1 MQNDELVVERRLRPI
16 WESIEIGNYKKAL
29 QDADKMLKKKPTLQ
43 CARALKAWAYVRMG
57 RTEESSAIIAPLEEE
72 QPTEATTLHALTL
85 CYKELH
91 QLDRICTLFSNAN
104 RQQPG
109 NEELLSQLFIA
120 YMRVDDFKGQQTVAL
135 QLYKLRPR
143 NSYYFWAVVSLVL
156 QALRGPEANDAQ
168 KAQLLLTLAQ
178 RMVDKFI
185 AESKLETAQEAQ
197 LYLQILQEQSKY
209 QEAYDF
215 LNGALCQKLYPGAPV
230 FVRIELLKKL
240 NKWDELNRLLKELL
254 LQEQDRWDFY
264 QEYIASTFRLIEA
277 GEKPDGADYSVEMC
291 HEFLCD
297 IIEAQPKKFRG
308 PYLARLELN
317 RRMIE
322 KRYSSEQ
329 LFGKMT
335 DMLAEYFG
343 LFGDKPCCAHDMKL
357 FIEYVTP
364 VAERRALAAKLTNGL
379 DITSTTLPGSKE
391 QMQRHIC
398 TLQIARYS
406 GAHSIV
412 SEELLSAIATSLSLH
427 YEHGYNAYGMG
438 LLTTDMGPSDSYA
451 LLAAHIMYERAWRL
465 QRSQPI
471 VEALTLL
478 HYLLDNSPSNFHG
491 KLLCLQLYHRLGL
504 TQAAQEAYDAL
515 DIKHIQLDSLG
526 YLHCGQLANGGFPG
540 TAKQVYERTLIF
552 FINDHEAYAEFP
564 KASYNFGT
572 FSKLVEMIDF
582 RNRLANSHHFAL
594 VSVES
599 LLTLVVGFGGSLAQC
614 LAAYRQMRTSKP
626 HEDRIAWDKLHDNRD
641 LTIFF
646 AWDPPSVGNEPEPES
661 NGCCVPAAATVA
673 DETKPVGAVLD
684 ERREAIRVA
693 SYAQEYDLLRLR
705 SSLARLVFGLV
716 ELHRG
721 QEEPEYA
728 EQVRQLRDSWV
739 RTVGE
744 IEAKRYEPSSGRYL
758 VNLLPS
764 RLHLYLRLPYAT
776 IFRHLADFML
786 GLWHGFCYTDDD
798 MGTGAN
804 SNGNSDITSNTAST
818 SLERL
823 TEAANRCTKDVQ
835 NVFETMQRTIETFNE
850 SVDPLWHWKPA
861 HEVVNG
867 CAEIL
872 SLLVFALA
880 VCHERY
886 LSAATQPN
894 TLGSKK
900 SKKQTAAGSNDGAAD
915 SATDHKV
922 APCNRPQMMTI
933 VLPKDR
939 LTLVTGVLR
948 ELKQKLIEADTVLAS
963 WKVGQVVIDN
973 GSLSEAVERL
983 SLNQT
988 SVTAKITSNVHSEV
1002 KEVRRLLK
1010 DKLKM
1015 ISKAI

>member
-57 RTEESSAIIAPLEEE
+57 RDEESNAIIAPLEQE

-85 CYKELH
+85 CYKEMH

-156 QALRGPEANDAQ
+156 QALRGPDAHDAQ

-185 AESKLETAQEAQ
+185 VENKLETAQEAQ

-209 QEAYDF
+209 REAYDF

-240 NKWDELNRLLKELL
+240 DKWDELNRLLKELL

-277 GEKPDGADYSVEMC
+277 GEKPEGADYSVEMC

-357 FIEYVTP
+357 FIEYVSP

-412 SEELLSAIATSLSLH
+412 SEELLHAISTSLSLH

-478 HYLLDNSPSNFHG
+478 HYLLANSPSNFHG

-504 TQAAQEAYDAL
+504 TLAAQEAYDAL

-526 YLHCGQLANGGFPG
+526 YLHCGQLANGGFPS
-540 TAKQVYERTLIF
+540 TAKQVYERTLSF

-594 VSVES
+594 VTVES
-599 LLTLVVGFGGSLAQC
+599 LLTLVVGFGGTLAQC
-614 LAAYRQMRTSKP
+614 LAAYRQARTSKP

-641 LTIFF
+641 LTIFL
-646 AWDPPSVGNEPEPES
+646 AWDPPSVDINPEPDS
-661 NGCCVPAAATVA
+661 NGCVPDVA
-673 DETKPVGAVLD
+673 DEIKPVGAVLD
-684 ERREAIRVA
+684 ERREATRAA

-705 SSLARLVFGLV
+705 SGLARLVFGLV

-721 QEEPEYA
+721 QETTEYEP
-728 EQVRQLRDSWV
+728 QRVRQLRHSWV

-776 IFRHLADFML
+776 IFTHLADFVL
-786 GLWHGFCYTDDD
+786 GTWQGYCSTDGDGD
-798 MGTGAN
+798 NDSSAN
-804 SNGNSDITSNTAST
+804 SNGNSITSNIAGT

-872 SLLVFALA
+872 SLLVFTLS

-886 LSAATQPN
+886 LQSATSQSTA
-894 TLGSKK
+894 GSKK
-900 SKKQTAAGSNDGAAD
+900 GKKQTAGSNNGAAD
-915 SATDHKV
+915 SATEHKESI
-922 APCNRPQMMTI
+922 AI
-933 VLPKDR
+933 VSEKDR
-939 LTLVTGVLR
+939 LALVTGVLR
-948 ELKQKLIEADTVLAS
+948 ELKQKINEADTVLAS

-983 SLNQT
+983 SLNET
-988 SVTAKITSNVHSEV
+988 SITAKITSNVSSEV